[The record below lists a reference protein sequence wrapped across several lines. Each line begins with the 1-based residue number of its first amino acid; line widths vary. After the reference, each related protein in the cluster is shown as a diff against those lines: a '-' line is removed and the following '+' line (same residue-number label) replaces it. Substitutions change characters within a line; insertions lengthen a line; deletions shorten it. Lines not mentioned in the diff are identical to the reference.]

1 LVADLR
7 QRVYNKHKTYSVF
20 QKFTLLKEIQE
31 RMRRFS
37 MVDISPKDIVTRE
50 AVAVGE
56 IKLKASTITRLR
68 SGKLEKGDAIAAAEI
83 AAIQAAKNTP
93 GLLPFCHSIPITTVR
108 NEHRLTKDRVKVE
121 SYVKGSAK
129 TGVEMEALTAAATY
143 LLTIWDMTKQ
153 YEKDQNGQYPETAI
167 AYLRVKKKIKRK

>member
-1 LVADLR
+1 
-7 QRVYNKHKTYSVF
+7 
-20 QKFTLLKEIQE
+20 
-31 RMRRFS
+31 MRRFS
-37 MVDISPKDIVTRE
+37 MVDISSKEVVTRE

-68 SGKLEKGDAIAAAEI
+68 SGKLEKGDAIAAAEV
-83 AAIQAAKNTP
+83 AAIMAAKNTP
-93 GLLPFCHSIPITTVR
+93 RLLPFCHLIPITTVR
-108 NEHRLTKDRVKVE
+108 NEHTLSKDRVKVE

-143 LLTIWDMTKQ
+143 LLTIWDMVKQ
-153 YEKDQNGQYPETAI
+153 YEKDESGQYPDTTI